1 MGFLL
6 RAKTNTQAR
15 TPLNL
20 KTQGAFAS
28 VLLSPKRVGKK
39 EKFNKNKKRY
49 QALKQIEDI

>member
-20 KTQGAFAS
+20 KAQGAFAL
-28 VLLSPKRVGKK
+28 VLLSPKREAGK
-39 EKFNKNKKRY
+39 EKWKLKKFKSAAY
-49 QALKQIEDI
+49 Q